1 MVTRVP
7 CDWDLFLDEVRA
19 AATPAAR
26 VPPHQGEVGDEAG
39 HGRSRGRDLTASSG
53 GGKAGRGR
61 PAVAGRAGGGGGDP
75 GGLKSPEVPP
85 PPRNKTRRAKRGG
98 V

>member
-1 MVTRVP
+1 MKPGT
-7 CDWDLFLDEVRA
+7 DEVA
-19 AATPAAR
+19 VA
-26 VPPHQGEVGDEAG
+26 
-39 HGRSRGRDLTASSG
+39 DLTASSG

-85 PPRNKTRRAKRGG
+85 PPRNKTWRAKRGG